1 MFSIKEKSE
10 NGFDK
15 IVLCDESSGTAAEVI
30 PACGA
35 LLNSFA
41 ILHDGVLLNLV
52 DHYADADEFK
62 NNAEALGFKSC
73 KLSPFVCRMKNGRYH
88 FGEADHTIEK
98 FYLGKNAIHGL
109 IYDALFT
116 VTEIQATNENATV
129 TMRHQYRGEDKG
141 YPFNYD
147 CLISYQLKKENA
159 LTVTTEIINKDE
171 GSIPI
176 ADGWHPYFSFGSSI
190 NDLQLEFQ
198 SREILE
204 FDEELI
210 STGKLIPYQ
219 EFGSLKNIGDIF
231 FDNCFTLNFAECQP
245 MLVLRSSSQQLQLE
259 IHPDKSY
266 PYLQIYTPPHRK
278 SIAIE
283 NLSAAPDAFNNAMGL
298 ITLTPGETALFK
310 TTYKIAS
317 LT

>member
-15 IVLCDESSGTAAEVI
+15 IVLCDESSGTVAEVI

-35 LLNSFA
+35 LLHSFA
-41 ILHDGVLLNLV
+41 VLNKGVMLNLV

-98 FYLGKNAIHGL
+98 FYLAKNAIHGL

-219 EFGSLKNIGDIF
+219 EFGSLKNIGDVF
-231 FDNCFTLNFAECQP
+231 FDNCFTLNFSECQP
-245 MLVLRSSSQQLQLE
+245 MLVLRDSSQQLQLE